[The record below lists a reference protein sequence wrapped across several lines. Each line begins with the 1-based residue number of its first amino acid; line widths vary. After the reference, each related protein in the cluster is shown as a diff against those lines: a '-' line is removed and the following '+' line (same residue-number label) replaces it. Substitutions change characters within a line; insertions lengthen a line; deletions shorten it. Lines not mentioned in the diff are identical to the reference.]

1 MCLPL
6 LCYLLY
12 GCDVIRVFTG
22 VSDICLQVFRAYAQ
36 FWLLPL
42 IDVIVSGVAG
52 SDGLN
57 YFIVELVVTL
67 LSWHTVAI
75 PQVCGFVCPH
85 VIVKLP

>member
-1 MCLPL
+1 MC
-6 LCYLLY
+6 
-12 GCDVIRVFTG
+12 V
-22 VSDICLQVFRAYAQ
+22 LQVFRAYAQ

-75 PQVCGFVCPH
+75 PQVCLTIHTCVR
-85 VIVKLP
+85 IVKRPCKVKKIGK